1 MTSAPRLS
9 KQLHARHD
17 RQIERERE
25 RARMTTSSVMFIK
38 KLLMKSGR
46 AACVSR
52 DGGERGHTA
61 TMTEIKKHTSHDS
74 ERRTLSISKKDDGA
88 FGFNMRTY
96 ESSTTDSEMLT
107 CVCLVKESSP
117 AQSAGLQTGDVILSV
132 NSVCVE
138 GFEHQQ
144 IVDLILKDSSFLKI
158 EIVRGTSVKRKELQK
173 KLEQLQWQLSEKR
186 AELQMLIT
194 QEERLRGGELHGTQ
208 PRPCLASEEPTLL
221 SSALLL
227 QT

>member
-1 MTSAPRLS
+1 
-9 KQLHARHD
+9 
-17 RQIERERE
+17 
-25 RARMTTSSVMFIK
+25 MFIK
-38 KLLMKSGR
+38 KLLIRSGR
-46 AACVSR
+46 ATCVSR
-52 DGGERGHTA
+52 DRGERGHTA
-61 TMTEIKKHTSHDS
+61 KMAEIKHTESHDS
-74 ERRTLSISKKDDGA
+74 ERRTVSISKKEDEA

-132 NSVCVE
+132 NSICVE

-144 IVDLILKDSSFLKI
+144 IVDLILKNSSSLKM

-173 KLEQLQWQLSEKR
+173 KLDQLQWQLRDKR

-208 PRPCLASEEPTLL
+208 PRSCLASEEPSLL
-221 SSALLL
+221 SSVLLL